1 MKTAQGIVQRHRCSR
16 QVHEPSLEALID
28 VLSQAVKFQ
37 VQGLCLELVLGRRAC
52 FYVVLPYNSY
62 DLMIFHKKIHPFNWP
77 FDAILIA
84 TFDFRHEE
92 RSHFLNG
99 LKNPGSLV
107 YLRGVIMS
115 KIRTTLSMLC
125 LSLLLFPA
133 LAMAVPVVA
142 APSSDDSEGWWV
154 ETTVDRDGNGIG
166 DMVEFHKDNP
176 IFLSEDGTLPLIIDF
191 DHTPGA
197 EEIALLEREV
207 NYVHQWTLRHID
219 ALAGRIHVDQILET
233 SSLPGVVMIEL
244 DGILSIQNGD
254 AAVLHGVDTVWADTG
269 YDGAG
274 TTVAIIDTGIDGAH
288 ASLDDLDDDN
298 STDDP
303 KVIGFYDPVNNPGL
317 TNGTEV
323 FPYDDQGHGS
333 HCAGTTA
340 GTGAPNY
347 EHIGM
352 APQANLVGVKVLDA
366 GGSGSFATVMAG
378 MQWTVDNRYQFN
390 IRAASM
396 SLGGPGAIE
405 WTSSEEDSVNRY
417 GNEMV
422 RAGIALFI
430 AAGNNGVSG
439 QIGTPG
445 SAEDV
450 ITVGALD
457 KNSAIAVYSSQGPTE
472 ENRIK
477 PNIAY
482 VGSNVMSVAFN
493 SGDQYTDMSGTSM
506 ATPGAAGVAAL
517 MLQANPDLSPFD
529 LRNIMQET
537 ATYRRCEY
545 MLANEPCADDF
556 IPKNR
561 QNNVYGHGEVRALDA
576 VMEAAQQDYEFDNTI
591 QITIET
597 QTGMDSRIH
606 MSPEGEVAFSVT
618 EGIETIQWRSNHL
631 RDDWSNV
638 HTFDYGTEGT
648 LTAIDIIHQLEHLPG
663 TTLEGNHTISLRG
676 IKANDTGGHASTP
689 LVTIDI
695 MLMDTA
701 NAFAATGETS
711 SGLSTTT
718 LAVALLGFVV
728 VFFVVLLLTGVISDK
743 EEGSLAGVDFKTLR
757 TEGEATEAE
766 IDSDVLVGDS
776 DSA

>member
-1 MKTAQGIVQRHRCSR
+1 
-16 QVHEPSLEALID
+16 
-28 VLSQAVKFQ
+28 
-37 VQGLCLELVLGRRAC
+37 
-52 FYVVLPYNSY
+52 
-62 DLMIFHKKIHPFNWP
+62 
-77 FDAILIA
+77 
-84 TFDFRHEE
+84 
-92 RSHFLNG
+92 
-99 LKNPGSLV
+99 
-107 YLRGVIMS
+107 MS
-115 KIRTTLSMLC
+115 KIQTTLTLLC
-125 LSLLLFPA
+125 LSLFLFPA
-133 LAMAVPVVA
+133 VAMAMPVEVETSNE
-142 APSSDDSEGWWV
+142 PDEQGWWV

-166 DMVEFHKDNP
+166 DMVELHKDNP
-176 IFLSEDGTLPLIIDF
+176 IFLNEDGTLPLIVDF

-207 NYVHQWTLRHID
+207 GYEHQWTLKHID

-233 SSLPGVVMIEL
+233 SNLPGVVMLEL
-244 DGILSIQNGD
+244 DGILTIQNGD
-254 AAVLHGVDTVWADTG
+254 AAVLHGVDMVWADTG

-298 STDDP
+298 STIDP

-347 EHIGM
+347 DHIGM

-430 AAGNNGVSG
+430 AAGNNGVSA

-472 ENRIK
+472 EGRIK
-477 PNIAY
+477 PNLAY
-482 VGSNVMSVAFN
+482 VGSSVMSVAFN
-493 SGDQYTDMSGTSM
+493 TGDQYTDMSGTSM

-529 LRNIMQET
+529 VRNIMQET
-537 ATYRRCEY
+537 ATYRQCSY
-545 MLANEPCADDF
+545 MFANEPCAEDL

-576 VMEAAQQDYEFDNTI
+576 VMEAAQQDYEFDASIQLTI
-591 QITIET
+591 DTPV
-597 QTGMDSRIH
+597 GMDNRIH
-606 MSPEGEVAFSVT
+606 MFPVDEVAFLAT
-618 EGIETIQWRSNHL
+618 DGIETVQWRSNHL

-638 HTFDYGTEGT
+638 HSFDHGTEGT

-663 TTLEGNHTISLRG
+663 TALEGNHTISLRG
-676 IKANDTGGHASTP
+676 IKANDTGGHSSTP

-695 MLMDTA
+695 MLMDTDS
-701 NAFAATGETS
+701 AFVTQDVASTGIT
-711 SGLSTTT
+711 TTT
-718 LAVALLGFVV
+718 LAFGLLAFIVL
-728 VFFVVLLLTGVISDK
+728 FFVVLMVVGAISDK
-743 EEGSLAGVDFKTLR
+743 EEGTLAGVDFNTLQSGEPSA
-757 TEGEATEAE
+757 EGNSFE
-766 IDSDVLVGDS
+766 GDS
-776 DSA
+776 SSEAKAE